1 MNRYRQIILVSS
13 VLAVFSFWTQVSAS
27 QEKKEGPLRFRA
39 LPKKALFKR
48 GEDVILLLSLTNNS
62 NEPIFVSRLNTGEF
76 VDIEL
81 KGPNGDEVPWQGRRK
96 IDNKEYDPADFVV
109 LKPGQKITANR
120 IVSLKDGEGFLA

>member
-1 MNRYRQIILVSS
+1 
-13 VLAVFSFWTQVSAS
+13 VSAS
-27 QEKKEGPLRFRA
+27 QEKKKAVTVPA

-81 KGPNGDEVPWQGRRK
+81 KDQTG
-96 IDNKEYDPADFVV
+96 
-109 LKPGQKITANR
+109 
-120 IVSLKDGEGFLA
+120 